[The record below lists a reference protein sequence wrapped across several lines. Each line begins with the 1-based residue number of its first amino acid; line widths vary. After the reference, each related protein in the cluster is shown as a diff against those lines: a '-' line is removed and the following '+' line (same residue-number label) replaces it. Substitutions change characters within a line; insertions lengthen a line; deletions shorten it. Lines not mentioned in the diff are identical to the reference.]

1 MDIGQDKVLTVDEA
15 VDLVAFLD
23 RRVENAPDSAANSAA
38 LDRLIVVAL
47 LSSGLRNSEFCAL
60 RLRDTILGRGE
71 SVFEVTGEQGRERV
85 VHVPLSVSNMVRR
98 YAEDARPRFVRE
110 GMDANDLD
118 QPLLLSEHG
127 RPFDRTGLYR
137 RVVRILTEG
146 GLGDRANVQ
155 LLRHT
160 YGYLAYLRT
169 GGNLLFVQR
178 QLGHAH
184 PATTVAYAELVP
196 ESYADLAERIL
207 PEAQAPGSPAGA
219 RGRRPASEFDCEV
232 D

>member
-1 MDIGQDKVLTVDEA
+1 MDIAADKVLTIDE
-15 VDLVAFLD
+15 VTDLVAFLD
-23 RRVENAPDSAANSAA
+23 ERVRDADGDAKQSAI

-47 LSSGLRNSEFCAL
+47 LSSGLRNSEFCSL
-60 RLRDTILGRGE
+60 PMRETILGRGE
-71 SVFEVTGEQGRERV
+71 SVFAVLDDQGQGRV
-85 VHVPLSVSNMVRR
+85 VHVPQSVSNLVRQYTEETR
-98 YAEDARPRFVRE
+98 RRFAREELDPT
-110 GMDANDLD
+110 DLD
-118 QPLLLSEHG
+118 QPLLLGEHG

-146 GLGDRANVQ
+146 GLGERANVQ

-184 PATTVAYAELVP
+184 PATTTAYAALVR
-196 ESYADLAERIL
+196 ESYDDLAEQVL
-207 PEAQAPGSPAGA
+207 PEAKVVRSYRERPHI
-219 RGRRPASEFDCEV
+219 RRVSDFNCEV